1 MKKIFNVVLNV
12 LPFFIWIGWFLLALN
27 NAEINP
33 DLGTIQILLLLGLP
47 LVYSVYNVIFSAK
60 KKNFLMQNFVFGVA
74 QVVGYYISGLL
85 YYDYI
90 SSDSET
96 ILVNNTFSAISVV
109 YILITTLIFYGIS
122 VVVEKLKRKWFFSPV
137 LTWEKE
143 KFTMN

>member
-1 MKKIFNVVLNV
+1 MSNSVEIKRIAMKKIINVVLNV

-27 NAEINP
+27 DVETNP
-33 DLGTIQILLLLGLP
+33 DLGSIQILLLLGLP
-47 LVYSVYNVIFSAK
+47 LVYSIYNVIFSSN

-109 YILITTLIFYGIS
+109 YILITTLIFYWIS
-122 VVVEKLKRKWFFSPV
+122 VVEEKLKRK
-137 LTWEKE
+137 
-143 KFTMN
+143 

>member
-12 LPFFIWIGWFLLALN
+12 LPFLIWMVWFLLALN
-27 NAEINP
+27 DVEINP

-47 LVYSVYNVIFSAK
+47 LVYSVYNVIFSGN
-60 KKNFLMQNFVFGVA
+60 KKNFLIQNFVFGVA

-96 ILVNNTFSAISVV
+96 ILVNNTFSAISIV
-109 YILITTLIFYGIS
+109 YVLITTLIFYWISGI
-122 VVVEKLKRKWFFSPV
+122 VARLKRR
-137 LTWEKE
+137 
-143 KFTMN
+143 

>member
-27 NAEINP
+27 NVEINP

-47 LVYSVYNVIFSAK
+47 LVYSVYNVIFSGN

-122 VVVEKLKRKWFFSPV
+122 VVVEKLKRK
-137 LTWEKE
+137 
-143 KFTMN
+143 